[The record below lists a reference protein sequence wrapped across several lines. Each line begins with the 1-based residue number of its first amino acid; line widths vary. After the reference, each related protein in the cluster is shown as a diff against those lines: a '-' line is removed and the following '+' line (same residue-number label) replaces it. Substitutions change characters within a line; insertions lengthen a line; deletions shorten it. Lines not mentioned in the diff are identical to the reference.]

1 MSTVRTGPVIGLL
14 VQIVLLAV
22 LAETVGLGAA
32 GWVAGLAYGVV
43 LCALLSRGMSRSG
56 AGALSPA
63 DRVTLSRAILVGGVT
78 ALAADSFGRSAP
90 VTLMVVLT
98 SVALALDAVD
108 GYTARRTGT
117 TSELGARFD
126 MEIDSFLVLVLCLHV
141 APSVGGW
148 VLAIGAMRY
157 VFVAATWVL
166 DGCGVP
172 PPRYWRKVVAAVQG
186 VVLTVAMADVL
197 PGPLT
202 TVVLVA
208 SLALLVESFGR
219 DVAWL
224 WTTRHLRHTVIH
236 DARAPRWRP
245 RGQPGEPQ
253 CPERRSGAGL
263 GPDGWAAL
271 VGPSHCHRGPTRD
284 RPRLSR
290 PDAAPNKDHGRMP
303 GLSLL
308 TRVRQL
314 PSQGRRAMRDEV
326 SDGTARRHR
335 RRGSAETL
343 HRRPADDR
351 AGRAA
356 RAARPHRAV
365 RLRPA
370 QPGGVRADPPGGAA
384 GRGPPARP
392 AVSWQPTGRDA
403 RRRGP
408 RPARPVEAARPGVH
422 RLAEPGVRPGARLGA
437 PRRGVRLPQR
447 VVRSTRRHRRRH
459 HPGGGALGLP
469 TLVTLSMRRLRRLV
483 VRHRTGTTRIV
494 AALVVVWVA
503 CAAFNV
509 RVVEGVPVADT
520 SATTLANGHGFQVR
534 LRLDDRETFGALI
547 EDDRFGDTPGD
558 QLLTALR
565 GKNVVVA
572 FVESYGRDAVEDPE
586 FAPQVGA
593 VLDRGTSELSAAG
606 FAAQS
611 GFLTSPT
618 FGGGSWLAHDT
629 LLSGLWIDNDQRHR
643 TLLASD
649 RMTLNGAF
657 RRANWQTVGVMP
669 AVTRAWP
676 EGSFFGYDRF
686 YDAKTLA
693 YRGPKFSFGTPA
705 RPVHAGQLAAPGAG
719 EARRQRDDRVGAGV
733 EPRALDARPAA
744 ARLGR
749 RRRRRGLPG
758 AAGRSDD
765 KRRNTGQIRADYR
778 KSIEYT
784 LDTLISYVQTYGDD
798 DLVFIFLGDHQ
809 PAAVVTG
816 ENASRDVPISI
827 ITRDRAVL
835 DRISGWGWQDGLKP
849 GPQAP
854 VWRMD
859 AFRDRFLTAFG
870 P

>member
-1 MSTVRTGPVIGLL
+1 MRGEVSDVTATDGGEAEGRPKRSIAARLTTVLAALL
-14 VQIVLLAV
+14 VLLA
-22 LAETVGLGAA
+22 LTVPYDFG
-32 GWVAGLAYGVV
+32 
-43 LCALLSRGMSRSG
+43 R
-56 AGALSPA
+56 LSPA
-63 DRVTLSRAILVGGVT
+63 AFVRIPLEALLVVALLLALPSRGSRLVATLAGVALGLLGLLKLLDLGFSASLSRAFDPVLDWALVDEGF
-78 ALAADSFGRSAP
+78 AFLSESYGRPA
-90 VTLMVVLT
+90 
-98 SVALALDAVD
+98 
-108 GYTARRTGT
+108 
-117 TSELGARFD
+117 
-126 MEIDSFLVLVLCLHV
+126 
-141 APSVGGW
+141 
-148 VLAIGAMRY
+148 AIGA
-157 VFVAATWVL
+157 AIT
-166 DGCGVP
+166 
-172 PPRYWRKVVAAVQG
+172 
-186 VVLTVAMADVL
+186 
-197 PGPLT
+197 
-202 TVVLVA
+202 
-208 SLALLVESFGR
+208 LAL
-219 DVAWL
+219 
-224 WTTRHLRHTVIH
+224 
-236 DARAPRWRP
+236 
-245 RGQPGEPQ
+245 
-253 CPERRSGAGL
+253 
-263 GPDGWAAL
+263 
-271 VGPSHCHRGPTRD
+271 
-284 RPRLSR
+284 
-290 PDAAPNKDHGRMP
+290 
-303 GLSLL
+303 
-308 TRVRQL
+308 
-314 PSQGRRAMRDEV
+314 
-326 SDGTARRHR
+326 
-335 RRGSAETL
+335 
-343 HRRPADDR
+343 
-351 AGRAA
+351 
-356 RAARPHRAV
+356 
-365 RLRPA
+365 
-370 QPGGVRADPPGGAA
+370 
-384 GRGPPARP
+384 
-392 AVSWQPTGRDA
+392 
-403 RRRGP
+403 
-408 RPARPVEAARPGVH
+408 
-422 RLAEPGVRPGARLGA
+422 
-437 PRRGVRLPQR
+437 
-447 VVRSTRRHRRRH
+447 VVV
-459 HPGGGALGLP
+459 GLP

-483 VRHRTGTTRIV
+483 VRHRIGTTRIV

-547 EDDRFGDTPGD
+547 EADRFGDTPGD

-572 FVESYGRDAVEDPE
+572 FVESYGRDAVQDPE

-669 AVTRAWP
+669 AVTKAWP

-686 YDAKTLA
+686 YNAKTLA
-693 YRGPKFSFGTPA
+693 YRGPKFSFGTPPDQYTLA
-705 RPVHAGQLAAPGAG
+705 SWQRLEQAKRDGNVMTELALVSSHAPWTPVPPLLDWADVGDGAVY
-719 EARRQRDDRVGAGV
+719 R
-733 EPRALDARPAA
+733 
-744 ARLGR
+744 
-749 RRRRRGLPG
+749 

-765 KRRNTGQIRADYR
+765 KRRNTTQIRADYR

-784 LDTLISYVQTYGDD
+784 LGALTSYVRTYGDD

-849 GPQAP
+849 GPEAP

>member
-1 MSTVRTGPVIGLL
+1 MRGEVSDVTATDGTEAEDQPKRSIAARLTTVLAALLVLLVLTVPYDFGRLNPAGFVRIPLEALLVVALLLALPSRGSRLVATLAGVALGLL
-14 VQIVLLAV
+14 GLLK
-22 LAETVGLGAA
+22 LLDLGFSA
-32 GWVAGLAYGVV
+32 
-43 LCALLSRGMSRSG
+43 S
-56 AGALSPA
+56 
-63 DRVTLSRAILVGGVT
+63 LSRA
-78 ALAADSFGRSAP
+78 
-90 VTLMVVLT
+90 
-98 SVALALDAVD
+98 
-108 GYTARRTGT
+108 
-117 TSELGARFD
+117 FD
-126 MEIDSFLVLVLCLHV
+126 
-141 APSVGGW
+141 P
-148 VLAIGAMRY
+148 
-157 VFVAATWVL
+157 VL
-166 DGCGVP
+166 DWALVDEGFAFLSESYGRP
-172 PPRYWRKVVAAVQG
+172 AAV
-186 VVLTVAMADVL
+186 
-197 PGPLT
+197 
-202 TVVLVA
+202 
-208 SLALLVESFGR
+208 
-219 DVAWL
+219 
-224 WTTRHLRHTVIH
+224 
-236 DARAPRWRP
+236 
-245 RGQPGEPQ
+245 
-253 CPERRSGAGL
+253 
-263 GPDGWAAL
+263 
-271 VGPSHCHRGPTRD
+271 
-284 RPRLSR
+284 
-290 PDAAPNKDHGRMP
+290 
-303 GLSLL
+303 
-308 TRVRQL
+308 
-314 PSQGRRAMRDEV
+314 
-326 SDGTARRHR
+326 
-335 RRGSAETL
+335 
-343 HRRPADDR
+343 
-351 AGRAA
+351 
-356 RAARPHRAV
+356 
-365 RLRPA
+365 
-370 QPGGVRADPPGGAA
+370 GAA
-384 GRGPPARP
+384 ITL
-392 AVSWQPTGRDA
+392 AV
-403 RRRGP
+403 
-408 RPARPVEAARPGVH
+408 
-422 RLAEPGVRPGARLGA
+422 
-437 PRRGVRLPQR
+437 
-447 VVRSTRRHRRRH
+447 VVV
-459 HPGGGALGLP
+459 GLP

-483 VRHRTGTTRIV
+483 VRHRAGTTRVV

-547 EDDRFGDTPGD
+547 EADKFGDTPGD

-593 VLDRGTSELSAAG
+593 VLDRGTSELGAAG

-657 RRANWQTVGVMP
+657 RRADWQTVGVMP
-669 AVTRAWP
+669 AVTKAWP

-686 YDAKTLA
+686 YNAKTLA
-693 YRGPKFSFGTPA
+693 YGGPKFSFGTPPDQYTLA
-705 RPVHAGQLAAPGAG
+705 SWQRLEQAKRDGNVMTELALVSSHAPWTPVPPLLDWADVGDGAVYRAAG
-719 EARRQRDDRVGAGV
+719 
-733 EPRALDARPAA
+733 
-744 ARLGR
+744 
-749 RRRRRGLPG
+749 
-758 AAGRSDD
+758 AGRSDD

-784 LDTLISYVQTYGDD
+784 LGTLVSYVRTYGDD